1 MKSKLT
7 MAALVVTM
15 LAGTVGYAAAQDY
28 RYDRDGDRYYDRND
42 NRYYD
47 RDDNRYYGRDGHGFR
62 RGIHVAREIGFRDG
76 AAVAR
81 EDMWRGK
88 PFNPNPRGRYDDAD
102 HGYRRE
108 FGNRHEYREHYSE
121 AYRAAYQNT
130 FRERGYY
137 R

>member
-1 MKSKLT
+1 MKSKFT
-7 MAALVVTM
+7 MAALTLAV

-28 RYDRDGDRYYDRND
+28 RYDRDGDRYYDRDD

-47 RDDNRYYGRDGHGFR
+47 RDDRFRDGF
-62 RGIHVAREIGFRDG
+62 HVAREFGFRDG

-88 PFNPNPRGRYDDAD
+88 SFNPNPRGRYDDAD
-102 HGYRRE
+102 HGYRSE
-108 FGNRHEYREHYSE
+108 FGNKHEYRERYSE
-121 AYRAAYQNT
+121 AYRAGYQST
-130 FRERGYY
+130 FRGRGYY